1 MADYRARPLCESD
14 RDRIRAAMKFLPP
27 DEVALACPY
36 FELRTWK
43 KDAVLMKDG
52 EAGDFMGIILSGQV
66 AVRKETSFPGKYT
79 LVAVLDPG
87 AMVGEISAV
96 EKGLRSATVVAMGD
110 VELLTLDSA
119 GLERLLAERPPIGV
133 KVLKRIVH
141 VLSLRLRKAYD
152 RLSSLL

>member
-14 RDRIRAAMKFLPP
+14 GDRIAGVLKFLDP
-27 DEVALACPY
+27 DEAAALCPY
-36 FELRTWK
+36 FEIRNWAA
-43 KDAVLMKDG
+43 DAVLMRDG
-52 EAGDFMGIILSGQV
+52 EPGDFMGILLSGQL

-96 EKGLRSATVVAMGD
+96 EQGLRSATVVAMTD
-110 VELLTLDSA
+110 VELLTLDSRD
-119 GLERLLAERPPIGV
+119 LERLLEEKPPLGV
-133 KVLKRIVH
+133 KVLKRIIH